1 MPIGNIPSVMQH
13 GILSHERAAMLAHHS
28 VAMPEIQE
36 RRDQKS
42 VPGGLKLHQYA
53 NLYFHARNPM
63 MYKRRGEA
71 ADLCVL
77 RISREVHAIEG
88 VVLADR
94 NASSDYARFLHP
106 TQWSFLQ
113 FDEIYAMNWIHPDDL
128 AATHRHRSLKCA
140 EVLVPHRVEVA
151 RLLGAYV
158 VDSVV
163 AAKLSGIG
171 FALPI
176 EVNPELFFR

>member
-1 MPIGNIPSVMQH
+1 MPIGNIPSVIQH
-13 GILSHERAAMLAHHS
+13 GILSHEHAAKLEHHS
-28 VAMPEIQE
+28 VALPEVQE
-36 RRDQKS
+36 RRDQKR

-77 RISREVHAIEG
+77 RVSREVHSIEG

-94 NASSDYARFLHP
+94 NASSDYVRFLHP
-106 TQWSFLQ
+106 TQWSLLQ
-113 FDEIYAMNWIHPDDL
+113 FDEIYAMNWIHANDS

-151 RLLGAYV
+151 RLLGAHV
-158 VDSVV
+158 VDSAA
-163 AAKLSGIG
+163 AAKLAGTG
-171 FALPI
+171 FALLI
-176 EVNPELFFR
+176 EVNPGLFFR